1 MNFKINSTL
10 VTMKIRI
17 FLLLLIP
24 FWALSCQKENVENQ
38 TVILK
43 NIAFGSCNN
52 QWFDMR
58 IFNKIRDQNPD
69 LYLALGDNMYS
80 DVQGWENLPFYP
92 NLIELGYDLL
102 FNKEPFKT
110 FAKSVPIIATW
121 DDHDYGL
128 NNAGKNFPH
137 KAFSK
142 NLFMKYYQISKD
154 SPMRSRKGIY
164 NSYYYGDEEH
174 RVQIIMLDT
183 RWFLDVISA
192 EPITPTTDITKTIL
206 GTEQWAWL
214 EEELKVPAKV
224 RIIGTSTQF
233 GVENN
238 GWETWANYP
247 HEMERFYEVIRK
259 TQAEGLF
266 FVSGDIHYAEINKRE
281 VEGIYPLYD
290 VTSSGLTHFHAP
302 AAKSTYRVGSAYTR
316 ENFGMIRINWETAP
330 VEINFEIYTKS
341 GELKLSHKVTL
352 DELKF

>member
-1 MNFKINSTL
+1 MNAKLL
-10 VTMKIRI
+10 V
-17 FLLLLIP
+17 LLILP
-24 FWALSCQKENVENQ
+24 IFWISCQKENEVNQ

-43 NIAFGSCNN
+43 DIAFGSCGN
-52 QWFDMR
+52 QWSDMR

-69 LYLALGDNMYS
+69 LYIALGDNMYS

-92 NLIELGYDLL
+92 NLIELGYDML
-102 FNKEPFKT
+102 FNKEPFKS
-110 FAKSVPIIATW
+110 FAKNVPIIATW

-142 NLFMKYYQISKD
+142 NLFMKYYQIPKD

-183 RWFLDVISA
+183 RWFLDVISP
-192 EPITPTTDITKTIL
+192 EPITPTSDITKTIL
-206 GTEQWAWL
+206 GSEQWAWL
-214 EEELKVPAKV
+214 EEELKVPAKI
-224 RIIGTSTQF
+224 RIIGSSTQF

-238 GWETWANYP
+238 GWETWDNYP
-247 HEMERFYEVIRK
+247 HEIEKFLEMIKR

-266 FVSGDIHYAEINKRE
+266 FLSGDIHYAEINVRE
-281 VEGIYPLYD
+281 KEGLYPIYD

-302 AAKSTYRVGSAYTR
+302 ARKSKYRVGDAYTN
-316 ENFGMIRINWETAP
+316 ENFGMIRINWEAEP
-330 VEINFEIYTKS
+330 VEIKFEIYTKS
-341 GELKLSHKVTL
+341 GEVKISHPITL
-352 DELKF
+352 DDLKF